1 MGVNFNE
8 LEFLR
13 ARVAL
18 ENYCRNQN
26 ALHQT
31 QSLVAEPSPPDLLL
45 CQFDGQN
52 ESASPQLKCCLRDGK
67 WLVYYPGHEGDW
79 NVYPNLPVTEDFQQ
93 VIDELERAPLH
104 VHWS

>member
-1 MGVNFNE
+1 M
-8 LEFLR
+8 R

-18 ENYCRNQN
+18 ENYCRNRN
-26 ALHQT
+26 ALHEA
-31 QSLVAEPSPPDLLL
+31 QSLVVEPRPPDLLL

-52 ESASPQLKCCLRDGK
+52 EGANAQLKCCLRDRK
-67 WLVYYPGHEGDW
+67 WLVYYPGHKGDW
-79 NVYPNLPVTEDFQQ
+79 HVYPNLPVTEDFQQ